1 MLRNSL
7 NKLSFHQTAMPIL
20 ATELER
26 DSALTL
32 SQAAVGFDFQIRQ
45 LEGPACRQLR
55 EIGFCEEMRVRK
67 ITNGRNMLCTV
78 CGTRL
83 ALSKDL
89 ADQIRVVPA

>member
-1 MLRNSL
+1 MT
-7 NKLSFHQTAMPIL
+7 SFA
-20 ATELER
+20 ADLER

-32 SQAAVGFDFQIRQ
+32 SQAATGCEFQIRQ
-45 LEGPACRQLR
+45 VEGPACRKLR

-83 ALSKDL
+83 AVSKDL
-89 ADQIRVVPA
+89 ADQIKVIPA